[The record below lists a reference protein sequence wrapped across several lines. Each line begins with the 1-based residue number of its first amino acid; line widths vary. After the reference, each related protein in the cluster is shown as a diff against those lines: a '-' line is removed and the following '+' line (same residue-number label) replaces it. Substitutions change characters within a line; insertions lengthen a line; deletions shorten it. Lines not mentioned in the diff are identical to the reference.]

1 MEYVSLLP
9 PEIKKSRVLQQRYR
23 TVTRILL
30 IAMLIIVVIFAFLM
44 VSSIFVQQDLTALQI
59 EKEDLERRAARLV
72 EYEELYI
79 RLTTRESMVGEAMG
93 TVPPWNDLLLDTS
106 RALQAGTW
114 ISDLNLSYAGES
126 GSLTMSG
133 WAYDHSGVAVM
144 LDQLINIEQ
153 LNDVKIS
160 ASTEIDYQGMEAVQ
174 FQVSSQILTGP
185 PFVDVD
191 EEDEQ
196 DDLDDQNAQ
205 NDLDD
210 QNEQD
215 GE

>member
-9 PEIKKSRVLQQRYR
+9 PEIKARRASKRRQGVI
-23 TVTRILL
+23 VRIFLFALL
-30 IAMLIIVVIFAFLM
+30 IVFIVIAFLL
-44 VSSIFVQQDLTALQI
+44 VTSILVGQDLRSLQN
-59 EKEDLERRAARLV
+59 ERESLEQQAAVLA

-79 RLTTRESMVGEAMG
+79 RLTTRESMVGAAMG

-114 ISDLNLSYAGES
+114 ISNFNLSYAEES
-126 GSLTMSG
+126 GSLSMSG

-144 LDQLINIEQ
+144 LDQLLNIEQ
-153 LNDVKIS
+153 LDEVKIS
-160 ASTEIDYQGMEAVQ
+160 ASTGTNYQGMEAVQ

-185 PFVDVD
+185 SFVDVD
-191 EEDEQ
+191 EED
-196 DDLDDQNAQ
+196 
-205 NDLDD
+205 D

-215 GE
+215 DQGGE

>member
-9 PEIKKSRVLQQRYR
+9 PEIKARRASKRRQGIIV
-23 TVTRILL
+23 RIFL
-30 IAMLIIVVIFAFLM
+30 IALLFAIIINAFFL
-44 VSSIFVQQDLTALQI
+44 VTSILVGQNLRSLENERESLEQQ
-59 EKEDLERRAARLV
+59 AAVLL

-79 RLTTRESMVGEAMG
+79 RLTTRENMVGEAMG
-93 TVPPWNDLLLDTS
+93 TVPPWSDLLMDTS

-133 WAYDHSGVAVM
+133 WAYNHSSVAVM
-144 LDQLINIEQ
+144 LDQMLTVEQ
-153 LNDVKIS
+153 LDQVQIS

-174 FQVSSQILTGP
+174 FQLSSQILTGP
-185 PFVDVD
+185 SFVSVD

-196 DDLDDQNAQ
+196 DELDDLDDQE
-205 NDLDD
+205 D
-210 QNEQD
+210 QG

>member
-30 IAMLIIVVIFAFLM
+30 IALLIVVVIFAFLM
-44 VSSIFVQQDLTALQI
+44 VSSIFIQQDLRALQV
-59 EKEDLERRAARLV
+59 EKEDLNRQAAALV

-93 TVPPWNDLLLDTS
+93 TVPPWNNLLLDTS

-114 ISDLNLSYAGES
+114 ISDLNLSYADES
-126 GSLTMSG
+126 GSLSMSG
-133 WAYDHSGVAVM
+133 WAYDHSGVAAM
-144 LDQLINIEQ
+144 LEQLLNIEQ
-153 LNDVKIS
+153 LDQVQIS

-174 FQVSSQILTGP
+174 FQVNSQILTGP
-185 PFVDVD
+185 SFVSVD

-196 DDLDDQNAQ
+196 DELDDLDDQE
-205 NDLDD
+205 
-210 QNEQD
+210 EQG

>member
-9 PEIKKSRVLQQRYR
+9 PEIRKNRVLQQRYR

-30 IAMLIIVVIFAFLM
+30 IALLIVVVIFAFLM
-44 VSSIFVQQDLTALQI
+44 VSSILTQQDLRALQI
-59 EKEDLERRAARLV
+59 ERDNLERQAAAFS

-79 RLTTRESMVGEAMG
+79 RLTTKESVVDAAMG
-93 TVPPWNDLLLDTS
+93 TVPPWNNLLQDTN

-114 ISDLNLSYAGES
+114 ISTLNISYAGES
-126 GSLTMSG
+126 GSLSMSG
-133 WAYDHSGVAVM
+133 WAYNHSGVAVM

-153 LNDVKIS
+153 LDEVKIS
-160 ASTEIDYQGMEAVQ
+160 ASTETNYQGMEAVQ
-174 FQVSSQILTGP
+174 FQVSSEILTGP
-185 PFVDVD
+185 SFVDVD
-191 EEDEQ
+191 EENE
-196 DDLDDQNAQ
+196 Q

-210 QNEQD
+210 LDGQEEQG